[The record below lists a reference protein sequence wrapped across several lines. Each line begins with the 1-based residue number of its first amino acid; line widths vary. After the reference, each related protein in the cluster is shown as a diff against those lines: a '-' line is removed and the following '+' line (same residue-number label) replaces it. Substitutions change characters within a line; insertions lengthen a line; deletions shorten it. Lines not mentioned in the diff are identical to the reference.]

1 MELSLDHGKVY
12 WYGCV
17 GTLASMYLIIGSNRA
32 IQIAQRIIHV
42 FMFLASL
49 VRPLSEVGKLKL
61 AADMAQLEFAV
72 SQFVSEHGVTME
84 QIGDEYKALRAIR
97 PLLFLDT
104 SQLSAAHHTA
114 NVPDLIIL
122 HHIIVRSPPNSLPL
136 PHKYHHMSKADYMKW
151 VDKHNESEAIKF
163 ALEGVSASDSK
174 QLEYRLIMDRFS
186 EP

>member
-1 MELSLDHGKVY
+1 M
-12 WYGCV
+12 
-17 GTLASMYLIIGSNRA
+17 LAYNRA
-32 IQIAQRIIHV
+32 IQIAKRVIHV
-42 FMFLASL
+42 FIFQASL

-72 SQFVSEHGVTME
+72 SQFVSEHGVTLD

-122 HHIIVRSPPNSLPL
+122 HHLIVRSPPNTLPL
-136 PHKYHHMSKADYMKW
+136 PHKYHHLSKPEYMKW
-151 VDKHNESEAIKF
+151 ADKHSESETIKF
-163 ALEGVSASDSK
+163 AIEGVQSGDSK
-174 QLEYRLIMDRFS
+174 LLEYRLIMDRFS
-186 EP
+186 DQ